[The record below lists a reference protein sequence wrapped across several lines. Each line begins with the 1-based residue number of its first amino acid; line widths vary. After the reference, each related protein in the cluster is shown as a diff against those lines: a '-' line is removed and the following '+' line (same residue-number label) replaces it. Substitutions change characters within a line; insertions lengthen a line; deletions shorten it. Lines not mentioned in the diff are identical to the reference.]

1 MTVVVRRKENDMS
14 QMSPLKLGQ
23 LALLFAMA
31 IGLVGC
37 DAPIAY
43 YSLDPLYLN
52 KQAKA
57 EDAEVSFQQTEDINT
72 VLTAF
77 FGTPDEPFLPSGSDL
92 YEVID
97 SDTLAMSAGPV
108 GSDEFGRA
116 RGLYREHC
124 VHCHGINGDGKGPTA
139 AFLNPYPRDYRRG
152 VFKFKSTPRGSRPT
166 HADLKK
172 TLVNGV
178 AGTSMPSFKLLSE
191 VEIESLVNYVKYLSI
206 RGEVERSLVEYT
218 TSELDEE
225 DRLFDPEN
233 LADSGEL
240 FLEEII
246 GSVASRWV
254 SADDEVTEVPARA
267 EMDDEEMLASIKR
280 GKALFYGSVANCVKC
295 HGESQLGDG
304 QVDDYDDWVKDYAD
318 EWVKAQPEEKESK
331 WAEIESLDA
340 KALMPRN
347 IIPRNLRSGIY
358 RGGRRPV
365 DLFWR
370 IHDGIDGTP
379 MPAAMM
385 RQPGS
390 STGLTADDIWDI
402 VNYVHSLPYEVMST
416 SGGDEPVYSRPRM

>member
-1 MTVVVRRKENDMS
+1 MNKEDHEMSNTTVSRHG
-14 QMSPLKLGQ
+14 LIA
-23 LALLFAMA
+23 ALL
-31 IGLVGC
+31 GLAAVLTGC

-43 YSLDPLYLN
+43 YSLDPLYLD

-57 EDAEVSFQQTEDINT
+57 EDAEVTFQQSEDINT
-72 VLTAF
+72 ALTAF
-77 FGTPDEPFLPSGSDL
+77 FGTPDEPFVPRGSEMDK
-92 YEVID
+92 VID
-97 SDTLAMSAGPV
+97 ADALAMAAGPV

-116 RGLYREHC
+116 HGLYREHC

-191 VEIESLVNYVKYLSI
+191 TEIESLVNYVKYLSM
-206 RGEVERSLVEYT
+206 RGEAERALIEYT

-225 DRLFDPEN
+225 TRLFDPEN
-233 LADSGEL
+233 LAESGEL

-246 GSVASRWV
+246 GGVVAKWV
-254 SADDEVTEVPARA
+254 SADEEVTEVPARP
-267 EMDDEEMLASIKR
+267 EMDDAELLASIKR
-280 GKALFYGSVANCVKC
+280 GRSLFYGSVANCVKC

-318 EWVKAQPEEKESK
+318 AWIKADPEEK
-331 WAEIESLDA
+331 DA
-340 KALMPRN
+340 KWEAIAKLDSKALKPRN

-390 STGLTADDIWDI
+390 STGLTPDDLWDI

-416 SGGDEPVYSRPRM
+416 TGEDEPVYSRPRM